1 LHNLSGNLREKGH
14 LSTMETNAI
23 TTTATATAVIADPD
37 PNPVREGTVYDLKW
51 EVAYQ
56 RLRAF
61 HHRHGHTHISYR
73 DKKYPTLGRWGA

>member
-1 LHNLSGNLREKGH
+1 
-14 LSTMETNAI
+14 METNAI
-23 TTTATATAVIADPD
+23 TTTATATATADSD

-61 HHRHGHTHISYR
+61 HQRHEHTHVSYR
-73 DKKYPTLGRWGA
+73 DKKDPTLGRWGA